1 MGNLYIYTRIAML
14 VLLAIMVMTATYRV
28 PE

>member
-14 VLLAIMVMTATYRV
+14 VIMLIMVMAVAYRI